1 MFYIP
6 SIQTIKEYNNLKTTK
21 QPVKMTRQ
29 ITEMDKFVY
38 DKYSG
43 LKNIALL
50 GSNVAAWGFYLKHH
64 LSTPKADRIPLVHP
78 LTLFATFLFMTL
90 WHIFP
95 NKNYRNNSL
104 TMLHEKQRLYEK
116 QGLNAVI

>member
-43 LKNIALL
+43 LKNIVLL
-50 GSNVAAWGFYLKHH
+50 GSNIIIGELCRKNYLSASKNKNAVLASQLLGFSIYL
-64 LSTPKADRIPLVHP
+64 S
-78 LTLFATFLFMTL
+78 MTL
-90 WHIFP
+90 LAVFCS
-95 NKNYRNNSL
+95 KNRR
-104 TMLHEKQRLYEK
+104 EKYFDDIKSKRRMYEK